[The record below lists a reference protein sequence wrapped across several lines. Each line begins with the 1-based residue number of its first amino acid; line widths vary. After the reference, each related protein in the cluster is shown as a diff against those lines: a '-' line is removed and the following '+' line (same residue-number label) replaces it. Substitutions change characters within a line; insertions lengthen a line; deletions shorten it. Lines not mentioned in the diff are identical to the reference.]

1 MWKYAKL
8 VVKGWLFTSFSS
20 FLWFSLVIIVVGFML
35 IPYWVKPFIWS
46 AIAVLNIANR
56 SAETIQWSFGGD
68 LNMKNIGKHVLK
80 ELLEIV
86 NEVDAERNADDG
98 WSAANDGSDEP

>member
-8 VVKGWLFTSFSS
+8 AVKGWLFTSFSS
-20 FLWFSLVIIVVGFML
+20 FLWYSLVIIVVGFML

-46 AIAVLNIANR
+46 AVAAHNIANR
-56 SAETIQWSFGGD
+56 SAETIHWSFGVD
-68 LNMKNIGKHVLK
+68 LSMKNIGKHVLK

-86 NEVDAERNADDG
+86 NEVDAERNANDHSAAADDG
-98 WSAANDGSDEP
+98 SY